1 MRPSARSW
9 SETER
14 SSCPDPLLPGRSP
27 RGTIDVVGARR
38 HGLAGRRVLV
48 TGADGTIGS
57 ATCERLTSL
66 GARVTGLSL
75 PREGAPHVS
84 AERVLYGDAR
94 DDEMVQA
101 ALEEVELVV
110 HLAAIPSPE
119 LADWTTVF
127 STNVVSTF
135 TVLAHAGELGIR
147 RAVIASSINAYGGP
161 FNSHDVRPA
170 YYPLDE
176 QLPADLDDPYS
187 LSKYTDERTAEM
199 AARHWG
205 IDIIALRFPMTAERG
220 VLLEHAE
227 RAARQ
232 PVDGVNEGWSY
243 LDSRDAARAIEL
255 SLLSGSR
262 GAHAVFVAADDTTV
276 PFPTEDLLDRHAPG
290 VPRLRS
296 FLGREVPIDLTR
308 ARTLLGFRAE
318 HHLMPAPQSG

>member
-1 MRPSARSW
+1 M
-9 SETER
+9 
-14 SSCPDPLLPGRSP
+14 
-27 RGTIDVVGARR
+27 GAQR

-57 ATCERLTSL
+57 VTCERLTGL
-66 GARVTGLSL
+66 GARVTALSL
-75 PREGAPHVS
+75 PRDDAPQVQ
-84 AERVLYGDAR
+84 AERVLHGDTR
-94 DDEMVQA
+94 DDEAVDA
-101 ALEEVELVV
+101 ALDDVELVV

-135 TVLAHAGELGIR
+135 TVLAHAGERGIR

-187 LSKYTDERTAEM
+187 LSKFTDERTAEM

-205 IDIIALRFPMTAERG
+205 IDIVALRFPMTAERE
-220 VLLEHAE
+220 VLVDHAE
-227 RAARQ
+227 RASRHPA
-232 PVDGVNEGWSY
+232 DGVNEGWSY

-255 SLLSGSR
+255 SLLSESR
-262 GAHAVFVAADDTTV
+262 GAHPVFVAADDTTV
-276 PFPTEDLLDRHAPG
+276 PVPTDDLLDRHAPG

-318 HHLMPAPQSG
+318 HLLPTTPSAPLTSSRGHGGPRRHPGAGRR

>member
-1 MRPSARSW
+1 MGRPYGL
-9 SETER
+9 T
-14 SSCPDPLLPGRSP
+14 PPLRRDLLGGRSP
-27 RGTIDVVGARR
+27 RGTIDVVGTRR
-38 HGLAGRRVLV
+38 QGLAGRRVLV

-57 ATCERLTSL
+57 ATCERLTGL

-75 PREGAPHVS
+75 PRDGAPSVR
-84 AERVLYGDAR
+84 AERLLYGDAR
-94 DDEMVQA
+94 DDEVVDA
-101 ALEEVELVV
+101 ALEDVELVV

-135 TVLAHAGELGIR
+135 TVLSRAGERGIR

-176 QLPADLDDPYS
+176 KLPADLDDPYS
-187 LSKYTDERTAEM
+187 LSKFTDERTAEM
-199 AARHWG
+199 ATRHWG
-205 IDIIALRFPMTAERG
+205 IDIVALRFPRTAEREA
-220 VLLEHAE
+220 LLQHAAE
-227 RAARQ
+227 AARH
-232 PVDGVNEGWSY
+232 PADGVNEGWSY

-276 PFPTEDLLDRHAPG
+276 PFPTDDLLDRHAPD

-318 HHLMPAPQSG
+318 HLLVPTPGHR